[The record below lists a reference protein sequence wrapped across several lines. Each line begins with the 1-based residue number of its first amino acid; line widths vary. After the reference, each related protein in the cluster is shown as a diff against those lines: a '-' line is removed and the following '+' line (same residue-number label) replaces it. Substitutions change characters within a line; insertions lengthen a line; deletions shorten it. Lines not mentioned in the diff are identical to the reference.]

1 MAKNKKRLI
10 PLFIFLSLL
19 CFYCLTMSAHFDGY
33 ERGFFQTALT
43 AVTQHEFYMGG
54 GGLAGTTAI
63 DGKKYVEY
71 VLESIVDVPLVGAGL
86 VLDYLFAG
94 VGMNPQL
101 VFFLPKGL
109 NALLTALTAM
119 MLYLFALRIYK
130 SEKTAVIL
138 AFIYGLATMALPYAT
153 IGMDPLFVLL
163 VLLGFYLIRR
173 GADGGGTAVFAL
185 AGLVFGLAMGA
196 KTYAF
201 ITYPFAALYLYLLN
215 RENKIAGLPLKLAMV
230 IGGGI
235 TGFIPYFWYNYIRFG
250 SIIPF
255 GRSASIAG
263 QIFSPSFSNFLD
275 SLYAS
280 FFSAGKSFFLYSPPL
295 VFVCWA
301 ASRFFKR
308 RRAEAIAFLSFAVFI
323 VLFFCIMDMPMYFAD
338 EVWGTRYYLV
348 LVPFL
353 VIILGALIEGLQG
366 SGLFMRVA
374 FYTSVALGFLVQLP
388 GALVYYG
395 QQSNILI
402 ESKLYTLQNAF
413 YIPALSHIRI
423 NTFLIYATL
432 RNIFTGTFPA
442 YFYYPRSNFTYK
454 LKFDPVQ
461 VSIEPGDYITA
472 WWHQV
477 LSMQEAGLSRFLVM
491 LLVITLFAGFL
502 FFGIKAYKMALPD
515 KKSDGG
521 KIKNALPT
529 T

>member
-1 MAKNKKRLI
+1 MAKNQKRAI

-19 CFYCLTMSAHFDGY
+19 CFYCLIMSAHFDGY

-43 AVTQHEFYMGG
+43 AVTQHEFNMGG
-54 GGLAGTTAI
+54 GGMAGTAVVG
-63 DGKKYVEY
+63 GKRYAEY
-71 VLESIVDVPLVGAGL
+71 VLESILDVPLVDAGI
-86 VLDYLFAG
+86 VLDSLFAKA
-94 VGMNPQL
+94 GMDPQL
-101 VFFLPKGL
+101 IYFLPKGL

-138 AFIYGLATMALPYAT
+138 AFIFGLATMALPYAT

-163 VLLGFYLIRR
+163 TLLGFYLIRR
-173 GADGGGTAVFAL
+173 GADGGGTVIFAL
-185 AGLVFGLAMGA
+185 AGLALGLAMGA

-215 RENKIAGLPLKLAMV
+215 REKKIEGLPLKLAMV

-250 SIIPF
+250 SIITF
-255 GRSASIAG
+255 GRSTSMAG
-263 QIFSPSFSNFLD
+263 EIFKPSFSNFLD

-308 RRAEAIAFLSFAVFI
+308 SRAEAIVFLSFAVFI

-353 VIILGALIEGLQG
+353 VLILGALIESLQG
-366 SGLFMRVA
+366 GGLFMRVA
-374 FYTSVALGFLVQLP
+374 FYASVVLGFLVQLP

-395 QQSNILI
+395 QQSNILLD
-402 ESKLYTLQNAF
+402 SKLYTLQNAF

-432 RNIFTGTFPA
+432 RNIFTGTFPS
-442 YFYYPRSNFTYK
+442 YLYYPRSSFTYR

-461 VSIEPGDYITA
+461 VSIEPSDYITV

-477 LSMQEAGLSRFLVM
+477 LSTQYVAGLSRFLVI
-491 LLVITLFAGFL
+491 LLVALLVSGFL
-502 FFGIKAYKMALPD
+502 FFGVYAYRLAENKGSTKAR
-515 KKSDGG
+515 
-521 KIKNALPT
+521 
-529 T
+529 